1 MIRKRINGY
10 LWFVNIYLTLDGYIC
25 TIKNIKMSI
34 NSIFQFLVPKDKKFF
49 PLFEQASNNLIL
61 LAETLHEAV
70 NAPNAEREVY
80 FSKIEELEVVI
91 EEITHKTHLEL
102 SRNFITP
109 FDREDI
115 HSLIKAID
123 NVADFMHGAA
133 SKMRLYQ
140 VEKITKSIRKL
151 TEINLEACQLI
162 GAGIKELKVM
172 DNKAIKETCKK
183 INKLES
189 KADIVFDKAVADIFE
204 NETDAKNIIKYK
216 EVLSALESASDK
228 CKSVSNVMEQISVKH
243 S

>member
-1 MIRKRINGY
+1 MTIN
-10 LWFVNIYLTLDGYIC
+10 N
-25 TIKNIKMSI
+25 
-34 NSIFQFLVPKDKKFF
+34 IFQFLVPKDKKFF
-49 PLFEQASNNLIL
+49 PLFELASTNLII

-70 NAPNAEREVY
+70 NAPKAEREEY
-80 FSKIEELEVVI
+80 FRKIEELEAEI

-115 HSLIKAID
+115 HALIKAID
-123 NVADFMHGAA
+123 NVADNMHGAA
-133 SKMRLYQ
+133 SRMRLYQ

-162 GAGIKELKVM
+162 GLGINQLK
-172 DNKAIKETCKK
+172 DFKNSKDIKDTCKK

-189 KADIVFDKAVADIFE
+189 KADSVFDKAVADIFE

-216 EVLSALESASDK
+216 EVLSALEMASDK

>member
-1 MIRKRINGY
+1 MN
-10 LWFVNIYLTLDGYIC
+10 L
-25 TIKNIKMSI
+25 

-49 PLFEQASNNLIL
+49 PLFEQAAANLIL
-61 LAETLHEAV
+61 LAETLHEAINV
-70 NAPNAEREVY
+70 PKGEREEY
-80 FSKIEELEVVI
+80 FRKIEDLEAKI
-91 EEITHKTHLEL
+91 EEITHTTHLEL

-115 HSLIKAID
+115 HSLIKSID
-123 NVADFMHGAA
+123 NVADYMHGAA
-133 SKMRLYQ
+133 SRMRLYQ

-162 GAGIKELKVM
+162 GVAIKELKDM
-172 DNKAIKETCKK
+172 KNLKAISDACKK

-189 KADIVFDKAVADIFE
+189 KADNVFDKAVADIFE

-228 CKSVSNVMEQISVKH
+228 CKSVSNVLESLVVKH

>member
-1 MIRKRINGY
+1 MN
-10 LWFVNIYLTLDGYIC
+10 
-25 TIKNIKMSI
+25 I
-34 NSIFQFLVPKDKKFF
+34 NSFFQFLVPKDKKFF
-49 PLFEQASNNLIL
+49 PLFEQASTNLIL

-70 NAPNAEREVY
+70 NAPKAEREEY
-80 FSKIEELEVVI
+80 YSKIEELEATI

-123 NVADFMHGAA
+123 NVADNMHGAA
-133 SKMRLYQ
+133 SRMRLYQ

-162 GAGIKELKVM
+162 GVGIIQLKDM
-172 DNKAIKETCKK
+172 NNLKLIKETCKK

-189 KADIVFDKAVADIFE
+189 KADVVFDKAVADIFE
-204 NETDAKNIIKYK
+204 NETEAKNIIKYK
-216 EVLSALESASDK
+216 EVLSALEMASDK

>member
-1 MIRKRINGY
+1 
-10 LWFVNIYLTLDGYIC
+10 
-25 TIKNIKMSI
+25 MSL
-34 NSIFQFLVPKDKKFF
+34 NSIFQFLVPKDTKFF
-49 PLFEQASNNLIL
+49 PLFEQASANLTT

-70 NAPNAEREVY
+70 NAPNSERENY
-80 FSKIEELEVVI
+80 FKKIEDLEATI

-123 NVADFMHGAA
+123 NVADYMHSAA

-151 TEINLEACQLI
+151 TEINFEACQLI
-162 GAGIKELKVM
+162 GVGIKELKDM
-172 DNKAIKETCKK
+172 KNHKSIKDTCKK

-189 KADIVFDKAVADIFE
+189 KADSVFDKAVADIFE
-204 NETDAKNIIKYK
+204 NENDAKNIIKYK

>member
-1 MIRKRINGY
+1 M
-10 LWFVNIYLTLDGYIC
+10 TL
-25 TIKNIKMSI
+25 

-49 PLFEQASNNLIL
+49 PLFEQASANLII
-61 LAETLHEAV
+61 LASTLHDAV
-70 NAPNAEREVY
+70 NAPKIEREEY
-80 FSKIEELEVVI
+80 FKKIEELEVII

-115 HSLIKAID
+115 HALIKSID
-123 NVADFMHGAA
+123 NVADNMHGAA
-133 SKMRLYQ
+133 SRIRLYQ
-140 VEKITKSIRKL
+140 VDKITKSIRKL

-162 GAGIKELKVM
+162 GEGIKQLKDM
-172 DNKAIKETCKK
+172 NNHKAIKETCKK

-189 KADIVFDKAVADIFE
+189 KADVVFDKAVADIFE

-216 EVLSALESASDK
+216 EVLSALEMASDK

>member
-1 MIRKRINGY
+1 LHQI
-10 LWFVNIYLTLDGYIC
+10 FNIMTL
-25 TIKNIKMSI
+25 N
-34 NSIFQFLVPKDKKFF
+34 NIFQFLVPKDKKFF
-49 PLFEQASNNLIL
+49 PLFEQAASNLVL

-70 NAPNAEREVY
+70 NAPKVEREEY
-80 FSKIEELEVVI
+80 FKKVEELEATL

-115 HSLIKAID
+115 YALVKAMD

-133 SKMRLYQ
+133 SRMRLYQ
-140 VEKITKSIRKL
+140 VDKITKSIRKL
-151 TEINLEACQLI
+151 TEINVEACQLI
-162 GAGIKELKVM
+162 QVGIKELKDM
-172 DNKAIKETCKK
+172 KDHKAIKDTCKK

-189 KADIVFDKAVADIFE
+189 KADSVFDKAVADIFE
-204 NETDAKNIIKYK
+204 NETDVKNIIKYK

>member
-1 MIRKRINGY
+1 M
-10 LWFVNIYLTLDGYIC
+10 TL
-25 TIKNIKMSI
+25 N
-34 NSIFQFLVPKDKKFF
+34 NIFQFLVPKDKKFF
-49 PLFEQASNNLIL
+49 PLFEQASANLVV

-70 NAPNAEREVY
+70 NAPKAEREDY
-80 FSKIEELEVVI
+80 FKKIEELEAII

-123 NVADFMHGAA
+123 NVADNMHGAA
-133 SKMRLYQ
+133 SRIRLYQ

-151 TEINLEACQLI
+151 TEINLESCQLI
-162 GAGIKELKVM
+162 NEGIKQLRDMK
-172 DNKAIKETCKK
+172 NIKLIKETCKK

-189 KADIVFDKAVADIFE
+189 KADVVFDKAVADIFE

-216 EVLSALESASDK
+216 EVLSSLEMASDK

>member
-1 MIRKRINGY
+1 M
-10 LWFVNIYLTLDGYIC
+10 TL
-25 TIKNIKMSI
+25 
-34 NSIFQFLVPKDKKFF
+34 NSIFQFFVPKDKKFF
-49 PLFEQASNNLIL
+49 PLFEQAAANLII
-61 LAETLHEAV
+61 LANTLHEAV
-70 NAPNAEREVY
+70 NAPKAEREEY
-80 FSKIEELEVVI
+80 FKKIEELEATI

-115 HSLIKAID
+115 HSLIKSID
-123 NVADFMHGAA
+123 NVADNMHGAA
-133 SKMRLYQ
+133 SRIRLYQ
-140 VEKITKSIRKL
+140 VDKITKSIRKL

-162 GAGIKELKVM
+162 GEGIKQLKDM
-172 DNKAIKETCKK
+172 NNIKMIKETCKK

-189 KADIVFDKAVADIFE
+189 KADVVFDKAVADIFE

-216 EVLSALESASDK
+216 EVLSALEMASDK

>member
-1 MIRKRINGY
+1 
-10 LWFVNIYLTLDGYIC
+10 
-25 TIKNIKMSI
+25 MSL
-34 NSIFQFLVPKDKKFF
+34 NNFFQFFVPKDKKFF
-49 PLFEQASNNLIL
+49 PLFEQASANLIL

-70 NAPNAEREVY
+70 NAPKGEREEY
-80 FSKIEELEVVI
+80 FKKIDELEANI
-91 EEITHKTHLEL
+91 EEIAHNTNIEL

-115 HSLIKAID
+115 HALIKSMD
-123 NVADFMHGAA
+123 NVADFMQGAT
-133 SKMRLYQ
+133 SRMRLYQ

-162 GAGIKELKVM
+162 GVGIKELKDM
-172 DNKAIKETCKK
+172 NHKAIKEACKR

-189 KADIVFDKAVADIFE
+189 KADVVFDKAVADIFE
-204 NETDAKNIIKYK
+204 NESDAKNIIKYK

>member
-1 MIRKRINGY
+1 MN
-10 LWFVNIYLTLDGYIC
+10 V
-25 TIKNIKMSI
+25 

-49 PLFEQASNNLIL
+49 PLFEQASQNLVT
-61 LAETLHEAV
+61 LAEIMHEAV
-70 NAPNAEREVY
+70 NAPKSEREEY
-80 FSKIEELEVVI
+80 FKKVEELESQI
-91 EEITHKTHLEL
+91 EDITHKTHLEL

-123 NVADFMHGAA
+123 NVADNMHGAA
-133 SKMRLYQ
+133 SRIRLYQ

-162 GAGIKELKVM
+162 VVGIKELQDLK
-172 DNKAIKETCKK
+172 NPKAIKDTCKK

-189 KADIVFDKAVADIFE
+189 KADSVFDKAVADIFE

-216 EVLSALESASDK
+216 EVLSSLEMASDK

>member
-1 MIRKRINGY
+1 M
-10 LWFVNIYLTLDGYIC
+10 TL
-25 TIKNIKMSI
+25 N
-34 NSIFQFLVPKDKKFF
+34 NIFQFLVPKDKKFF
-49 PLFEQASNNLIL
+49 PLFEEASANLVI

-70 NAPNAEREVY
+70 NAPKLERDEY
-80 FSKIEELEVVI
+80 FKKIEELEATI

-102 SRNFITP
+102 SKNFITP

-115 HSLIKAID
+115 HSLIKAMD
-123 NVADFMHGAA
+123 NVADYMHGAA
-133 SKMRLYQ
+133 SRMRLYQ

-162 GAGIKELKVM
+162 NEGIKQLRDMNNIKI
-172 DNKAIKETCKK
+172 IKETCKK

-189 KADIVFDKAVADIFE
+189 KADVVFDKAVADIFE

-228 CKSVSNVMEQISVKH
+228 CKIVANVMEQISVKH

>member
-1 MIRKRINGY
+1 M
-10 LWFVNIYLTLDGYIC
+10 TL
-25 TIKNIKMSI
+25 N
-34 NSIFQFLVPKDKKFF
+34 NLFQFFVPKDKKFF
-49 PLFEQASNNLIL
+49 PLFEQASANLIV
-61 LAETLHEAV
+61 LAETLHDAV
-70 NAPNAEREVY
+70 NAPKEEREDY
-80 FSKIEELEVVI
+80 YNKIEELEATI

-115 HSLIKAID
+115 HSLIKSLD
-123 NVADFMHGAA
+123 NVADYMHSAA

-162 GAGIKELKVM
+162 GLGIKELKEM
-172 DNKAIKETCKK
+172 NHKSIKETCKK

-189 KADIVFDKAVADIFE
+189 KADSVFDKAVADIFE
-204 NETDAKNIIKYK
+204 NESDAKNIIKYK

>member
-1 MIRKRINGY
+1 
-10 LWFVNIYLTLDGYIC
+10 
-25 TIKNIKMSI
+25 MSI

-49 PLFEQASNNLIL
+49 PLFEQAAANLTL

-70 NAPNAEREVY
+70 NAPKSERENY
-80 FSKIEELEVVI
+80 FKKIEELEANI

-115 HSLIKAID
+115 HALIKAID
-123 NVADFMHGAA
+123 DVADYMHEAA
-133 SKMRLYQ
+133 SRMRLYQ

-151 TEINLEACQLI
+151 TEINLEASQLI
-162 GAGIKELKVM
+162 SKAVLELK
-172 DNKAIKETCKK
+172 DLKNLKSITDACKR

-189 KADIVFDKAVADIFE
+189 KADNVFDKAVADIFE
-204 NETDAKNIIKYK
+204 NETDAKNVIKYK
-216 EVLSALESASDK
+216 EVLSSLETATDK
-228 CKSVSNVMEQISVKH
+228 CKGVANVLESIVVKH

>member
-1 MIRKRINGY
+1 MN
-10 LWFVNIYLTLDGYIC
+10 L
-25 TIKNIKMSI
+25 

-49 PLFEQASNNLIL
+49 PLFEQAAASLIL
-61 LAETLHEAV
+61 LAETLHEAINV
-70 NAPNAEREVY
+70 PKEEREDY
-80 FSKIEELEVVI
+80 FKKIEELEAKI
-91 EEITHKTHLEL
+91 EELTHTTHLEL

-115 HSLIKAID
+115 HNLIKSID
-123 NVADFMHGAA
+123 NVADYMHGAA
-133 SKMRLYQ
+133 SRMRLYQ

-162 GAGIKELKVM
+162 GVAVKELKDM
-172 DNKAIKETCKK
+172 KNLKAISDACKK

-189 KADIVFDKAVADIFE
+189 KADNVFDKAVADIFE

-228 CKSVSNVMEQISVKH
+228 CKSVSNVLESLVVKH